1 MRAEDLGAVLAVLEA
16 REFVPGIPRQ
26 RQQKSHAVGRV
37 AVELVVGCGSG
48 KDGQPWRFREEGDA
62 LRVEPAGEQ
71 RERTDFG
78 MPPGEPHRLVHA
90 AASPGG
96 ADARLVHARLG
107 EEELVGLVDVARPL
121 LRDDALGVLRRQCV
135 GAIAAALAEPSIVDR
150 ERVNARGCELRRQR
164 LPRLPRR
171 VAHVQQEHRG
181 AGLRGR
187 VIGGLQWR
195 AVCRRQRDVASW
207 RSSLREW
214 WGSSRQNED
223 EKDLGDRHRALS
235 YTCQQYHNVPG
246 QSRNCDESRVSDS
259 PSRPPGPSAG
269 RPRAPSARYRS
280 SVRTPSTASAAGS
293 RCRPSACPRAARG

>member
-1 MRAEDLGAVLAVLEA
+1 MLSGALPSNWSSAA
-16 REFVPGIPRQ
+16 AAAKMG
-26 RQQKSHAVGRV
+26 SHGVSVRKVMPSGSSPPASS
-37 AVELVVGCGSG
+37 ASEPTSGC
-48 KDGQPWRFREEGDA
+48 RR
-62 LRVEPAGEQ
+62 
-71 RERTDFG
+71 
-78 MPPGEPHRLVHA
+78 GEPHRLVHA
-90 AASPGG
+90 AAPPGG

-121 LRDDALGVLRRQCV
+121 LRDDALGLLRRQCV

-195 AVCRRQRDVASW
+195 AVSRRQGDVASW

-214 WGSSRQNED
+214 RGSSRQNED

-235 YTCQQYHNVPG
+235 LHLPAISQRHRSVP
-246 QSRNCDESRVSDS
+246 QL
-259 PSRPPGPSAG
+259 
-269 RPRAPSARYRS
+269 
-280 SVRTPSTASAAGS
+280 
-293 RCRPSACPRAARG
+293 